1 MRPLAYL
8 QCKTVTTACR
18 FDVTMS
24 LQPFGKQ
31 TTNKN
36 FIGLGFN
43 FIQIDRGYSQNSRKY
58 CEQIPN

>member
-1 MRPLAYL
+1 MRPLACL
-8 QCKTVTTACR
+8 QCKIVTTAYR

-36 FIGLGFN
+36 FIGFGLTLYKLTGLLAK
-43 FIQIDRGYSQNSRKY
+43 Q
-58 CEQIPN
+58 